1 MKRLLFLFCLPLYA
15 MQVSTSTPQ
24 SPARKPLSPKEV
36 ATAVTMKLFDKPDQE
51 IISVFSRIITKDPKG
66 NTALLELRYKMLN
79 RLEEERYLC
88 GDSQ

>member
-1 MKRLLFLFCLPLYA
+1 MKRLFLFLWLPLNA
-15 MQVSTSTPQ
+15 MQVA
-24 SPARKPLSPKEV
+24 SPKKPLSPKEV

-51 IISVFSRIITKDPKG
+51 IISVFSRIIMKDPKG

-88 GDSQ
+88 GDAQ